1 MAPESRS
8 RMISFRLTEEEHE
21 RFRQL
26 CSSHGIRS
34 VSELA
39 RLAMNNYFERP
50 LRATYESLESRIAE
64 LENRLQ
70 GLALELQRVS
80 PQQTNTASFAA
91 RRQSAK

>member
-39 RLAMNNYFERP
+39 RLAMNSYFEKP
-50 LRATYESLESRIAE
+50 LRATYEGLESRIAE

-70 GLALELQRVS
+70 GLALELRRVNS
-80 PQQTNTASFAA
+80 QEANNSSFAA
-91 RRQSAK
+91 RRQSSK